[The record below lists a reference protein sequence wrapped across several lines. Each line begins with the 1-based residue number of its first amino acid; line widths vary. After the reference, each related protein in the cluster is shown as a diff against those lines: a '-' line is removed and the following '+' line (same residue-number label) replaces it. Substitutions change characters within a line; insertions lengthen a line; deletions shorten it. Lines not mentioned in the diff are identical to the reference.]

1 MTGSRD
7 RLSRSTVVAA
17 ACELLDELGP
27 EGLTMTALGERLGVT
42 GMALYRHIE
51 NRSALEIR
59 SPVNRTKGAVDAAL
73 DDLAK
78 EQRDHWRVAAKEL
91 GRYSDDALFADVVTD
106 AIARL
111 RRQGARRQSS
121 RSTRASRFP

>member
-27 EGLTMTALGERLGVT
+27 EGLTMTALGVT